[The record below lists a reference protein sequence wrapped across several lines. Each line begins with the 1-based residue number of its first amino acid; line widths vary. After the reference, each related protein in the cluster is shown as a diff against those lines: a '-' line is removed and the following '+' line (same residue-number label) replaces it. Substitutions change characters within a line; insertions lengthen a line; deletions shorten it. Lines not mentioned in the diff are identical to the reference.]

1 MKPGIESL
9 RNRKALCLLV
19 ASTAATAAAEPAI
32 TAQPRSQTASLFAD
46 ATLRVTATDTQAM
59 AFQWLFN
66 AAPITG
72 AVTNSLTITNVQRAD
87 AGEYAV
93 VVSDTSGSVTSQ
105 VATLSIVPFN
115 ALYCF
120 GYSWTD
126 TQGLFPDGSYDFAHN
141 NPQYWQN
148 RTANGP
154 MWPEFLS
161 TNLGLIYVPANNY
174 ARGGAESSDVLN
186 LVMTGSFG
194 TKPALN
200 LYFLWACGDF
210 LDAADSNYT
219 GSTPYIPWTNE
230 VAWNVMIQNTV
241 RNNSNAVEHLYAKGA
256 RMIVVQNLD
265 DYSRHP
271 AVVQDFGNNT
281 NRFLA
286 FRRHAEAFNAELD
299 LAMQAIASTKPDL
312 RLLLLD
318 MYSKLNEAQDNFAAY
333 GFTKIFP
340 NALNDPTLQDKSFGG
355 PGKDYFYWDGLH
367 ATSKLNAL
375 IATWCS
381 ALLTNAVVETLD
393 SSFASRAQIQMNR
406 LQIGRDYTLQTSADL
421 VDWQEV
427 KTFTASEGTNQWTSE
442 LYPPGWNGFYRLT
455 WHP

>member
-1 MKPGIESL
+1 MKARIPFS
-9 RNRKALCLLV
+9 RNTKAALWLMTTV
-19 ASTAATAAAEPAI
+19 AATV
-32 TAQPRSQTASLFAD
+32 TAQPVITFQPTNQTASLFAD
-46 ATLRVTATDTQAM
+46 AMFRVTATDTQAI
-59 AFQWLFN
+59 AFQWFYN
-66 AAPITG
+66 AAPING
-72 AVTNSLTITNVQRAD
+72 ALSNSLTITNVQKAE
-87 AGEYAV
+87 AGAYSV
-93 VVSDTSGSVTSQ
+93 VASDGSGSVTSQ

-161 TNLGLIYVPANNY
+161 TNLGLIYVPGNNY

-186 LVMTGSFG
+186 QVISGSFG
-194 TKPALN
+194 TKPGLN

-210 LDAADSNYT
+210 LDAADSSYI
-219 GSTPYIPWTNE
+219 GSTPYIPWTND

-265 DYSRHP
+265 DFSRHP
-271 AVVQDFGNNT
+271 ALVQDFGNNT

-286 FRRHAEAFNAELD
+286 FRRHAEAFNAELE

-312 RLLLLD
+312 RLLLQD
-318 MYSKLNEAQDNFAAY
+318 MWSELNEAQDNFAAN
-333 GFTKIFP
+333 GFTKVFP
-340 NALNDPTLQDKSFGG
+340 NALNDSTLQDKSFAG

-367 ATSKLNAL
+367 GTSKLNTL

-393 SSFASRAQIQMNR
+393 LSFASRAQVQMNR

-427 KTFTASEGTNQWTSE
+427 KTFTASEGTNQWSSE